1 MTMQDPI
8 ADLLTRIRNAQQ
20 ANHPEVEMPASKI
33 KVAICKVLEQE
44 GFIEGY
50 EVTEGA
56 KPTMN
61 VRLRYH
67 RGQPVIEE
75 IKRSSRP
82 GLRNYKGS
90 EGLPK
95 VRGGFGD
102 KIFAA
107 ADLGDVLHGLDA
119 QLLLGCR
126 AFGHETI
133 GDADGEN
140 GYVQRFEHGQKLTLA
155 EPALVIEAV
164 GKQ

>member
-56 KPTMN
+56 KPTMT

-95 VRGGFGD
+95 VRGGFGVAIVSTNKGVMTD
-102 KIFAA
+102 REARSQ
-107 ADLGDVLHGLDA
+107 GVGGEVL
-119 QLLLGCR
+119 CTV
-126 AFGHETI
+126 F
-133 GDADGEN
+133 
-140 GYVQRFEHGQKLTLA
+140 
-155 EPALVIEAV
+155 
-164 GKQ
+164 

>member
-20 ANHPEVEMPASKI
+20 ASHPEVEMPASKI
-33 KVAICKVLEQE
+33 KAAICKVLEQE

-50 EVTEGA
+50 EVTEGS
-56 KPTMN
+56 KPTMT
-61 VRLRYH
+61 VKLRYH

-95 VRGGFGD
+95 VRGGFGVAIVSTNKGVMTD
-102 KIFAA
+102 REARSQ
-107 ADLGDVLHGLDA
+107 GVGGEVL
-119 QLLLGCR
+119 CTV
-126 AFGHETI
+126 F
-133 GDADGEN
+133 
-140 GYVQRFEHGQKLTLA
+140 
-155 EPALVIEAV
+155 
-164 GKQ
+164 